1 MTAEYSQI
9 SIMYI
14 QLPEP
19 ANEKRYPTAG
29 LFSMGYACINI
40 TFE

>member
-14 QLPEP
+14 QLPKP
-19 ANEKRYPTAG
+19 ANEKKI
-29 LFSMGYACINI
+29 SDSW
-40 TFE
+40 TFQYGVCVYKYHI